1 MGTHVFYA
9 TVHGGYQCEDNNA
22 SFVNAMNEA
31 EYQKA
36 DRFVTAKLDNVL
48 TRNLP
53 VFKGSIFVPEQPE
66 IGLTNPSMDDAL
78 HESIFTGWTYQG
90 KEINV
95 DDQMAID
102 ETVDTLSL
110 TSRWETKATLE
121 PEIRQSVKDKKTT
134 YSIFN
139 KITDTEIADIQGYV
153 MSYQWQIKTLDSDWK
168 DIEGETKST
177 LIREFK

>member
-1 MGTHVFYA
+1 
-9 TVHGGYQCEDNNA
+9 
-22 SFVNAMNEA
+22 MNEA

-121 PEIRQSVKDKKTT
+121 PEIRQS
-134 YSIFN
+134 
-139 KITDTEIADIQGYV
+139 
-153 MSYQWQIKTLDSDWK
+153 
-168 DIEGETKST
+168 GE
-177 LIREFK
+177 R